1 LDGLL
6 MGFLARELN
15 SLLTG
20 GRVDRVA
27 QPDDDLL
34 ILHIRNGGANHR
46 LLICASPGYTRL
58 HLSGK
63 TYENPAEAPMFCMLL
78 RKHLL
83 GARLI
88 MIEQLFG
95 DRLLALRFLAADELG
110 DLKEK
115 TLWFEAMGKHS
126 NLTLE
131 EDGRILDAMRHV
143 SHEMSRVRQMLPGLP
158 FVMPPRQDKLTPEEV
173 DEEAIFERLQAATG
187 PLDRFLAR
195 AISGLNDLSAE
206 EIAQR
211 AAGDAET
218 QLAEAD
224 KRALAKDLA
233 ELLKSLPALADP
245 TLLTDQDGLPDSVL
259 PFPYR
264 CRPGEVQQRQPSLS
278 QALETL
284 YFQRDMAQRLGQKAA
299 GLRKAIKNAQERTEK
314 KLAKLDEEILSEEQ
328 AEELRIAGE
337 LLTAN
342 LHGIQKGQEQITLQ
356 NYYTGGELTL
366 PLDKTVSPAANAQ
379 RFFKRYRKA
388 HTARK
393 LAGEQGEKALEELN
407 ELEEAAYFAQRAE
420 NAVDLSEIR
429 GSLAEKGLLRREIRT
444 KTKKKE
450 APSRPKRFTSK
461 EGFLI
466 QAGRSALQNEALLKN
481 AQPDDVWLHTRDV
494 PGSHVLIT
502 AGGKAVPEG
511 TLLLA
516 AKIASFYSKAGGAAV
531 RVDYTLRK
539 FVKKTPGGAP
549 GLVHYSGER
558 GLTVSAGEDEVKE
571 AETKG

>member
-1 LDGLL
+1 MDGLL
-6 MGFLARELN
+6 MGFLARELGG
-15 SLLTG
+15 LLTG

-34 ILHIRNGGANHR
+34 ILHIRNGGSNHR

-58 HLSGK
+58 HLTEK
-63 TYENPAEAPMFCMLL
+63 AYENPAEAPMFCMLL

-83 GARLI
+83 GARLLK
-88 MIEQLFG
+88 IEQLFG
-95 DRLLALRFLAADELG
+95 DRLLALRFLASDELG
-110 DLKEK
+110 DMKEK

-143 SHEMSRVRQMLPGLP
+143 SHEKSRVRQMLPGLP
-158 FVMPPRQDKLTPEEV
+158 FVMPPRQDKLMPEEA
-173 DEEAIFERLQAATG
+173 DEGAIYERLQAAAG

-195 AISGLNDLSAE
+195 TISGLNALSAE
-206 EIAQR
+206 EITVR

-218 QLAEAD
+218 QLADVD
-224 KRALAKDLA
+224 KGELARRLA
-233 ELLKSLPALADP
+233 ELIVGLPTLADP
-245 TLLTDQDGLPDSVL
+245 TLLTGPDGLPDSVL

-264 CRPGEVQQRQPSLS
+264 CRPGGAQQSQPSLS

-284 YFQRDMAQRLGQKAA
+284 YFQRDKAQRLSQKAA

-342 LHGIQKGQEQITLQ
+342 LHSVQKGQEQIILQ

-366 PLDKTVSPAANAQ
+366 PLDKTVSPASNAQ

-393 LAGEQGEKALEELN
+393 LAGDQREKALEELN
-407 ELEEAAYFAQRAE
+407 ELEEAAYFALRAE
-420 NAVDLSEIR
+420 NAADLSEIR
-429 GSLAEKGLLRREIRT
+429 GALAEKGLLRREIGA
-444 KTKKKE
+444 KNKKKE
-450 APSRPKRFTSK
+450 APSRPKRFTSR

-466 QAGRSALQNEALLKN
+466 QAGRSALQNELLLKN
-481 AQPDDVWLHTRDV
+481 AQPDDIWLHARDI
-494 PGSHVLIT
+494 PGSHVLVST
-502 AGGKAVPEG
+502 GGKKVPEE

-516 AKIASFYSKAGGAAV
+516 AKIAAFYSKAGGAMTA
-531 RVDYTLRK
+531 VDYTPRK

-558 GLTVSAGEDEVKE
+558 GLMVSASEDEIRS